1 MNIKC
6 PFLIIKPY
14 PLNIFLQKE
23 HLCKSTAGS
32 CSMRC
37 IPFGSVHVLL
47 WFVWNGSRYETS
59 QLAGAAA
66 DQTTGAAR
74 EWLLAGYSIS
84 GYYTIYFCLP
94 NPQQNKIII
103 HVMHCIPKELRFWN
117 KTWIIPTFGK
127 RGKMALLKH
136 HINGICSKTVQNDN
150 DIVYH
155 VPTHFDFHKQI
166 ICMIWLLIES
176 LNHWIIKKISANI
189 QMYTG
194 RIERTDKRKQL

>member
-1 MNIKC
+1 MSFSNNKTVSTEYISARGASLQEYSRIMQHAMHPVWQCSRVVMVCLKWFSLWNITTC
-6 PFLIIKPY
+6 
-14 PLNIFLQKE
+14 
-23 HLCKSTAGS
+23 
-32 CSMRC
+32 RRR
-37 IPFGSVHVLL
+37 
-47 WFVWNGSRYETS
+47 SRPE
-59 QLAGAAA
+59 
-66 DQTTGAAR
+66 TTGAAR
-74 EWLLAGYSIS
+74 KGLLDGYSIS

-176 LNHWIIKKISANI
+176 LNH
-189 QMYTG
+189 QEDQRQYT
-194 RIERTDKRKQL
+194 DVYRKDWENR